1 MEFLLFMTLVYY
13 IIKGIDNIYL
23 RSEQNKRDA
32 MIANARYK
40 MENPNDNL

>member
-1 MEFLLFMTLVYY
+1 MTLVYY
-13 IIKGIDNIYL
+13 IIKGIDKVHL
-23 RSEQNKRDA
+23 HAEQNKRDA